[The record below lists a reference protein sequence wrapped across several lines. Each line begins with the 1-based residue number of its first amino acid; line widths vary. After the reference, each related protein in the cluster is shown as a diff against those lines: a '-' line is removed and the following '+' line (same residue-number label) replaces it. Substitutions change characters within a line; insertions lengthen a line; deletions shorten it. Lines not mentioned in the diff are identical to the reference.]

1 MSPHDTS
8 DVSVLDCPRR
18 TVSPDF
24 YFYFDVVRVEV
35 DAAQDQAQMV
45 GSRRVPAP
53 FLATTAP
60 IPRR

>member
-35 DAAQDQAQMV
+35 DAVQDQVPMV
-45 GSRRVPAP
+45 GS
-53 FLATTAP
+53 LATTAP